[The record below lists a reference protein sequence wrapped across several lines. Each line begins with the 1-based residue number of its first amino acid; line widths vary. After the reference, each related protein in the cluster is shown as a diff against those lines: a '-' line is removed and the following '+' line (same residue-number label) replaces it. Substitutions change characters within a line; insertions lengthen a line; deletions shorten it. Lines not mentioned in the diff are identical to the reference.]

1 MIVVWSADTFDEDH
15 SMKRYTVQND
25 EGLSEILEVAAE
37 TELGYH
43 VKISVASDSPS
54 RENQD
59 FISRILFE
67 TLLKTGTLEPV
78 AAEARAG

>member
-1 MIVVWSADTFDEDH
+1 
-15 SMKRYTVQND
+15 MKRYTVQND

-43 VKISVASDSPS
+43 VKVSVASDPPSPEY
-54 RENQD
+54 RD

-67 TLLKTGTLEPV
+67 TLVKAGTLEPLTT
-78 AAEARAG
+78 EARAG

>member
-1 MIVVWSADTFDEDH
+1 
-15 SMKRYTVQND
+15 MKQYVVQND

-43 VKISVASDSPS
+43 VKISITSEPASPEY
-54 RENQD
+54 RD

-67 TLLKTGTLEPV
+67 TLLKAGTLEPV
-78 AAEARAG
+78 TSEARAG